1 MVIGGVLDGIGMGLI
16 LSVDGSTGGIDF
28 LALMVKKR
36 YAHISLASFMFWVN
50 GILFI
55 VSGVAFK
62 SYSVTFYSIIAM
74 YISSKV
80 TNYVIN
86 TGDAAKS
93 VIIITE
99 DAQKIEEIIF
109 NDFGRRVTE
118 IYSKGALTNESMK
131 MLVCI
136 AKPREMPKIINRSK
150 EIDKKAFIFVYDVYE
165 VFGKGFKLYNNS
177 KV

>member
-86 TGDAAKS
+86 TGDVAKS

-131 MLVCI
+131 MQVYGKI
-136 AKPREMPKIINRSK
+136 MAKW
-150 EIDKKAFIFVYDVYE
+150 
-165 VFGKGFKLYNNS
+165 
-177 KV
+177 